1 MAKYTK
7 IFVKIPDLNRAFTYG
22 TMNFM
27 NPTDVKL
34 NIAMLKKIKSQYGS
48 LIKEWGNEFEID
60 ESIIISFIATES
72 GGVSQPPKK
81 GAVARGLMG
90 LTSGAV
96 WETLVKWK
104 YEVDSPLS
112 EKAKAY
118 FNKKLPNLKNIN
130 PNAKVNP
137 SDLDKI
143 WQTLAQDDF
152 NIASGVATIR
162 WLIEAFKENGTSPI
176 NKTMLTY
183 NWSYYTARNL
193 LKGNPTSESMVMN
206 TKFPKESRN
215 YLLKQLGV
223 NGFMEL
229 YVKNNI

>member
-7 IFVKIPDLNRAFTYG
+7 IFVKIPDLNRSFIFG
-22 TMNFM
+22 NMNFM
-27 NPTDVKL
+27 NATDVSL
-34 NIAMLKKIKSQYGS
+34 NTAMLKKIKRDYGA

-60 ESIIISFIATES
+60 ESIITSFIATES
-72 GGVSQPPKK
+72 GGISQPPKK

-90 LTSGAV
+90 LTSVAV

-104 YEVDSPLS
+104 NAVDSPLS
-112 EKAKAY
+112 DKSKTF
-118 FNKKLPNLKNIN
+118 FNKKLPNLKNMN
-130 PNAKVNP
+130 PNKVNS
-137 SDLDKI
+137 SDLDTI

-152 NIASGVATIR
+152 NIACGVATIR

-183 NWSYYTARNL
+183 NWSYYKARNL
-193 LKGNPTSESMVMN
+193 LKGKPTSESMVIN
-206 TKFPKESRN
+206 TKFPKESRS

-223 NGFMEL
+223 NGFMQL
-229 YVKNNI
+229 YEKNNI